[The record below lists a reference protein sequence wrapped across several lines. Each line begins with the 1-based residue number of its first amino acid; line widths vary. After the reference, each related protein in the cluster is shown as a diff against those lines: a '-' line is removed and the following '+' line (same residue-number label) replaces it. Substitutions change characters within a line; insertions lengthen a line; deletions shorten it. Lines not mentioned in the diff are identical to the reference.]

1 MMYKKLIRKKHIRE
15 DGWLS
20 ELVSMNYDD
29 EPFNCVHSYLVSIE
43 PGKTRAKHYHNKKE
57 EWLCICSGKVELILE
72 DIKTK
77 KRETLILNLDS
88 ENYNIIYI
96 PLGVAHVIKNISENK
111 ASVVI
116 FSKTPEDTDDTFEYE
131 F

>member
-1 MMYKKLIRKKHIRE
+1 MMYKKLSRKKHIRE

-57 EWLCICSGKVELILE
+57 EWLCICSGKIELTFE
-72 DIKTK
+72 DIQTK
-77 KRETLILNLDS
+77 KRETIILDSNS
-88 ENYNIIYI
+88 ENYDIIYI
-96 PLGVAHVIKNISENK
+96 PPCVAHVVKDISRNK

-116 FSKTPEDTDDTFEYE
+116 FSTTPEDPEDTFEYE

>member
-1 MMYKKLIRKKHIRE
+1 MIYKKLSRKKHIRE
-15 DGWLS
+15 DGWLC
-20 ELVSMNYDD
+20 ELVSMNYND
-29 EPFNCVHSYLVSIE
+29 EPFNCIHSYLVTIE

-57 EWLCICSGKVELILE
+57 EWLCICSGKIELILE

-77 KRETLILNLDS
+77 KREIIVLDADS
-88 ENYNIIYI
+88 DDYSIIYI
-96 PLGVAHVIKNISENK
+96 PPAVAHAVKNITANK

-116 FSKTPEDTDDTFEYE
+116 FSKTPEDPDDTFRYE

>member
-1 MMYKKLIRKKHIRE
+1 MMYKKLSRKKHIRE

-29 EPFNCVHSYLVSIE
+29 EPFNRVYSYLVLIE
-43 PGKTRAKHYHNKKE
+43 PSKTRAKHYHNKKE
-57 EWLCICSGKVELILE
+57 EWLCICSGKIELILE

-77 KRETLILNLDS
+77 KRETLILDSDS
-88 ENYNIIYI
+88 ENYDIIYI
-96 PLGVAHVIKNISENK
+96 PPGVAHAVKNISGNK
-111 ASVVI
+111 ASAVI
-116 FSKTPEDTDDTFEYE
+116 FSKTPEDPNDTFEYK

>member
-1 MMYKKLIRKKHIRE
+1 MMYKKLSRKKHIRE

-20 ELVSMNYDD
+20 ELVSMNYND

-43 PGKTRAKHYHNKKE
+43 PDKIRAKHYHNKKE
-57 EWLCICSGKVELILE
+57 EWLCICSGKIELILE
-72 DIKTK
+72 DIKIK
-77 KRETLILNLDS
+77 KRETLILDSDS
-88 ENYNIIYI
+88 ENYDIIYI
-96 PLGVAHVIKNISENK
+96 PSGVAHAVRNIGKNK

-116 FSKTPEDTDDTFEYE
+116 FSKTPEDPEDTFEYE

>member
-1 MMYKKLIRKKHIRE
+1 MMYKKLSRKKHIRE

-43 PGKTRAKHYHNKKE
+43 ADKTRAKHYHNKKE
-57 EWLCICSGKVELILE
+57 EWLCICSGKIELILE
-72 DIKTK
+72 DITTN
-77 KRETLILNLDS
+77 KRKTLILNSNS
-88 ENYNIIYI
+88 ENYDIIYI
-96 PLGVAHVIKNISENK
+96 PPGVAHAVKNISGNK
-111 ASVVI
+111 ASAVI
-116 FSKTPEDTDDTFEYE
+116 FSKPPEDTDDTFGYE

>member
-1 MMYKKLIRKKHIRE
+1 MMYKKLSRKKHIRE

-57 EWLCICSGKVELILE
+57 EWLCICSGKIELIFE

-77 KRETLILNLDS
+77 KRKTLILDS
-88 ENYNIIYI
+88 ESKNYNIIYI
-96 PLGVAHVIKNISENK
+96 PPGVAHAVKNTGKSK
-111 ASVVI
+111 ASIVI
-116 FSKTPEDTDDTFEYE
+116 FSKMPEDTSDTFGYV